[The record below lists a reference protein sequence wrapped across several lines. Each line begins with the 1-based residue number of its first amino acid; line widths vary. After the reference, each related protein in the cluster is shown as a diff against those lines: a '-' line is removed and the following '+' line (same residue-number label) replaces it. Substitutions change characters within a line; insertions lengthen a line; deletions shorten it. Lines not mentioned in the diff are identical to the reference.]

1 MKAEDH
7 ELFLNVGQMCIA
19 QGDSAQLLDFISDE
33 KNQVSLSGHCDVGML
48 PQKSCL
54 KSSMFIFT
62 CLQIMHFLCSQSTD
76 FITEPMPHPNPVGLI
91 PLDMN

>member
-33 KNQVSLSGHCDVGML
+33 KNQVNMEVFLVIAMLTCFRKSLA
-48 PQKSCL
+48 
-54 KSSMFIFT
+54 
-62 CLQIMHFLCSQSTD
+62 
-76 FITEPMPHPNPVGLI
+76 
-91 PLDMN
+91 